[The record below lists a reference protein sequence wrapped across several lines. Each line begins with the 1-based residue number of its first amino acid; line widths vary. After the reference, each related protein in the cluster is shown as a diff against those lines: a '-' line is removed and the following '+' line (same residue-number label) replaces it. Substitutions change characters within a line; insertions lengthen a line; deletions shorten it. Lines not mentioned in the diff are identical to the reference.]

1 MAMIPNILLDA
12 LIFSNLL
19 TLMAVGLTLT
29 YITLKVP
36 NFSHGDFVTFGV
48 YVSYS
53 LYIFMKINPYF
64 SLPIAFLTSG
74 FVAVLMYYLV
84 FLPLNK
90 RGISVVGLMI
100 ASIAIEIILRCS
112 MHIYSSIC
120 EKVSKES
127 FHVFSTARADFF
139 VDLGTIR
146 VPGIFFV
153 SFALIIVLLISLHL
167 FLTKTKTGISMRA
180 SVENPHL
187 ARVFGVNVER
197 TYALAWFLAGG
208 LAGMAGT
215 LLPFRI
221 PCDPEIGWLFCLKIF
236 AATILGGFTNIYGAF
251 LGSYLVGMAETLIP
265 YYLAVPPF
273 SLSPAYRPAI
283 PFIILILT
291 LIFIPR
297 GLTSV
302 RILRRKGK

>member
-19 TLMAVGLTLT
+19 ALMAVGLTLT

-53 LYIFMKINPYF
+53 LYVFMKVNPYF
-64 SLPIAFLTSG
+64 SLPVAFLISG
-74 FVAVLMYYLV
+74 LVAVLMYFLV
-84 FLPLNK
+84 FLPLSK
-90 RGISVVGLMI
+90 RGTSIVGLMI
-100 ASIAIEIILRCS
+100 ASIAVEIILRCS
-112 MHIYSSIC
+112 IHIYSSIC
-120 EKVSKES
+120 EKISKKS
-127 FHVFSTARADFF
+127 FHVFSTVRTDFF

-153 SFALIIVLLISLHL
+153 SFILIILLLVFLHL

-180 SVENPHL
+180 CVENPHL

-197 TYALAWFLAGG
+197 MYALAWFLAGG
-208 LAGMAGT
+208 LAGIAGT
-215 LLPFRI
+215 LLPYRI

-251 LGSYLVGMAETLIP
+251 LGSYLIGMAETLVS
-265 YYLAVPPF
+265 YYLAAPPF
-273 SLSPAYRPAI
+273 NISPAFRPAI
-283 PFIILILT
+283 PFVILILT
-291 LIFIPR
+291 LLFIPK
-297 GLTSV
+297 GLTSL
-302 RILRRKGK
+302 RIPRREME